1 MTLIGRTFIGFSVF
15 LSHIFQWSWL
25 IFLFIP
31 FVSFGQK
38 IQITD
43 IAVTGLNKTKPYILL
58 RELDFKVGDSI
69 DMKEILHRFSTNEK
83 RILNTNLVVT
93 AAFRMVDLN
102 LETRTSGVR
111 ITCKEGLYIYPLPL
125 LEFLD
130 NDFNK
135 WWNNYKRSFKTLSYG
150 GYFQHLNLTG
160 NGDRLILYGQA
171 GFTKKVSIDYDFPYL
186 NRSNTLGLGATAFF
200 AANKEVP
207 VITANNYLVFK
218 RNLEHSL
225 LQRFKGGL
233 RALYRP
239 GIYSKHLL
247 EINGYDFAAHDSI
260 TENFNP
266 DYFNGHA
273 KLRFLEVKYSFRYD
287 KRDIIPYAMKGWVA
301 EVYVDQI
308 GLGKSVINKSDIG
321 IRFSGFRK
329 LTEKLSVEEHV
340 YGRYNINRNKIPYYF
355 NKALGYDNLYVRGF
369 ENNVVDGQ
377 DYFLSKLNLRFHIF
391 GMNVDWDK
399 NIILKAYQQLPID
412 LYLSGGFDVAKVDD
426 RFYGTGNPLSNQM
439 IHGYGLG
446 LDIVFYYNKLL
457 RLEVSRNNLGKIG
470 FFVHFDAG
478 L

>member
-1 MTLIGRTFIGFSVF
+1 
-15 LSHIFQWSWL
+15 
-25 IFLFIP
+25 
-31 FVSFGQK
+31 
-38 IQITD
+38 
-43 IAVTGLNKTKPYILL
+43 
-58 RELDFKVGDSI
+58 
-69 DMKEILHRFSTNEK
+69 
-83 RILNTNLVVT
+83 
-93 AAFRMVDLN
+93 
-102 LETRTSGVR
+102 
-111 ITCKEGLYIYPLPL
+111 
-125 LEFLD
+125 
-130 NDFNK
+130 
-135 WWNNYKRSFKTLSYG
+135 
-150 GYFQHLNLTG
+150 
-160 NGDRLILYGQA
+160 
-171 GFTKKVSIDYDFPYL
+171 
-186 NRSNTLGLGATAFF
+186 
-200 AANKEVP
+200 
-207 VITANNYLVFK
+207 
-218 RNLEHSL
+218 
-225 LQRFKGGL
+225 
-233 RALYRP
+233 
-239 GIYSKHLL
+239 
-247 EINGYDFAAHDSI
+247 
-260 TENFNP
+260 
-266 DYFNGHA
+266 
-273 KLRFLEVKYSFRYD
+273 
-287 KRDIIPYAMKGWVA
+287 MKGWVA

>member
-1 MTLIGRTFIGFSVF
+1 MTSVGRTHNSFLVF
-15 LSHIFQWSWL
+15 LSLISQWSWL
-25 IFLFIP
+25 MFLFIS

-38 IQITD
+38 VQIVD
-43 IAVTGLNKTKPYILL
+43 IDVTGLKKTKPYILL

-69 DMKEILHRFSTNEK
+69 DIKEMFHRFNTNEK
-83 RILNTNLVVT
+83 RILNTNLVVS

-102 LETRTSGVR
+102 MDSLSTGVN

-135 WWNNYKRSFKTLSYG
+135 WWNNYNRSFKTLSYG

-171 GFTKKVSIDYDFPYL
+171 GFTKKISIDYDFPYL
-186 NRSNTLGLGATAFF
+186 NRSNTLGIGATAFF
-200 AANKEVP
+200 AANKEIP
-207 VITANNYLVFK
+207 ITTSNNYLVFK
-218 RNLEHSL
+218 RDLEHDL
-225 LQRFKGGL
+225 LRRIKGGL

-239 GIYSKHLL
+239 GIYIKHLV
-247 EINGYDFAAHDSI
+247 EINGYVFAAHDSI
-260 TENFNP
+260 TEYYNP
-266 DYFNGHA
+266 DYFNGLSQ
-273 KLRFLEVKYSFRYD
+273 LRFLEIKYSFRYD
-287 KRDIIPYAMKGWVA
+287 KRDVIPYAMKGWVA
-301 EVYVDQI
+301 EAYFDQI
-308 GLGKSVINKSDIG
+308 GIDKSVINKSDIG
-321 IRFSGFRK
+321 IRFSVFK
-329 LTEKLSVEEHV
+329 KMTEKLSLEEHV
-340 YGRYNINRNKIPYYF
+340 YGRYNIDRNKIPYYF
-355 NKALGYDNLYVRGF
+355 NKALGYDNLYVRGL

-391 GMNVDWDK
+391 GMNVDWGK
-399 NIILKAYQQLPID
+399 SIILKAYQQMPID
-412 LYLSGGFDVAKVDD
+412 IYLTGGFDVAKVDD
-426 RFYGTGNPLSNQM
+426 RFYGTGNPLSNRM

-457 RLEVSRNNLGKIG
+457 RLEVSRNNLGKTG